1 MEISAKPPLAACR
14 TVWRLRN
21 SQKGAVWKTDQLV
34 HFRLDSRKITGQGQ
48 VLRKQS
54 RLEAGAKH
62 IEQSVLTRAMNI
74 ETVQRTSGLQ
84 AAHRAVSN
92 TGMPRL
98 IAVDYAADQRLA
110 IKLLIRGGRSSRWPD
125 HGYATEQSSS

>member
-1 MEISAKPPLAACR
+1 M
-14 TVWRLRN
+14 
-21 SQKGAVWKTDQLV
+21 
-34 HFRLDSRKITGQGQ
+34 
-48 VLRKQS
+48 RKQS

-62 IEQSVLTRAMNI
+62 IEQSVLTRAII

-125 HGYATEQSSS
+125 HGYATEQ